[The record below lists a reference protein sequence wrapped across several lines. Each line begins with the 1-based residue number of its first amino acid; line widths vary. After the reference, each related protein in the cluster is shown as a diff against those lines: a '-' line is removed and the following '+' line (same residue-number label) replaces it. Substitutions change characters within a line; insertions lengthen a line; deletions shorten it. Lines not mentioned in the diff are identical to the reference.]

1 MAEDIQADVAEEQ
14 VQPEA
19 TQVTFGQGDSVDTP
33 SDNQGQVESES
44 NNSWEGDKRFESH
57 WAKDPNKMY
66 ESLRYHEKRQ
76 GDFDKQ
82 VSDYKKQIEEL
93 EKYKNDYT
101 AVEEL
106 FNHEQIGNELL
117 GVIDRYKNGTGTTEP
132 QPQTQQ
138 TSPEIAQLMEWKAN
152 IEQQALSHYQT
163 NQEQAQIKAIDE
175 LASKYNV
182 TYDKDNFIN
191 YMKESNIPQEYWAD
205 KFTAQALSKI
215 MQNHGTKTA
224 QDALQKAANTQ
235 SVAVGQSKAQ
245 ASNAKINSLEEFE
258 QALNQLLPG

>member
-82 VSDYKKQIEEL
+82 ISDYKTQIEEL
-93 EKYKNDYT
+93 ERYKNDYN

-106 FNHEQIGNELL
+106 FNNEQIGNELL
-117 GVIDRYKNGTGTTEP
+117 AVINKYNNGTGNIEQQA
-132 QPQTQQ
+132 QPQQ

-191 YMKESNIPQEYWAD
+191 YMKESNVPQEYWAD

-224 QDALQKAANTQ
+224 QDALRKASSTQ

-245 ASNAKINSLEEFE
+245 ASNANINSLEDFE
-258 QALNQLLPG
+258 KALNQLIPT